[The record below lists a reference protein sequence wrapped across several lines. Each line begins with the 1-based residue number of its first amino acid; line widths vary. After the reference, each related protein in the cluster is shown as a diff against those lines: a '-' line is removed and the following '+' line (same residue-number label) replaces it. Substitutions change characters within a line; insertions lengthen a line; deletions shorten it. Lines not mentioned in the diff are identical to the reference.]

1 MASVPGV
8 PRSYRCRLN
17 SRRVFLGDRGR
28 ASSECRGDAALVF
41 DPLSS
46 QGLLNF
52 LFTGL
57 AAAEAMARSL
67 DGARNALPGHVDTL
81 AGIRE
86 AYAAHVKRRYA
97 EEQRWPDRPFWRRR
111 HARDHPDAD
120 DPSPPSRVRSLQ
132 EQLVSVG
139 QHVMIRLPRS
149 GPEGYSSGAP

>member
-1 MASVPGV
+1 MNLQRLRSVLGKG
-8 PRSYRCRLN
+8 N
-17 SRRVFLGDRGR
+17 QHLGDI
-28 ASSECRGDAALVF
+28 VF
-41 DPLSS
+41 WQL
-46 QGLLNF
+46 
-52 LFTGL
+52 
-57 AAAEAMARSL
+57 EAMARSL
-67 DGARNALPGHVDTL
+67 DGAGNALPGYVDTL

-86 AYAAHVKRRYA
+86 AYAAHVKRWYA
-97 EEQRWPDRPFWRRR
+97 EEQRWPDRPFWCRR